1 MKKYAAIILSAGY
14 SSRMGEFK
22 PVMDLHGQIAIKKV
36 INTFKKSNINNIYVV
51 SGHNHDL
58 IENIVDVEVVHNK
71 YFDKG
76 MLESV
81 KTGLSQLPEDID
93 AFFVLPVDI
102 PCIKVSTLKTII
114 DEYGQGNYTVI
125 HPAFSNI
132 KGHPPLISTSISKKI
147 LDYNGS
153 GGLKHILSFYKDN
166 SKTVQVAD
174 RGILLDMDNKKDY
187 KAILDYISYFPY
199 PDEIECKEIMRIC
212 NVDEKT
218 KLHMESVAQLARV
231 IGLKLNENGCN
242 ININL
247 TYTGALLHDIKK
259 GEKQHAKQG
268 AITISKLG
276 YPCLYE
282 VIKSHM
288 DISDITK
295 IGERE
300 IIYVCDKLIKET
312 QVVDINER
320 HISLI
325 NRYKDCEDAIDNIN
339 KRFDTA
345 KKIKNM
351 IEEII
356 GCQIEDLQ
364 TKG

>member
-22 PVMDLHGQIAIKKV
+22 PVMDLHGQTAINRV
-36 INTFKKSNINNIYVV
+36 INTFKEANIDNIYVV
-51 SGHNHDL
+51 SGHNDDL
-58 IENIVDVEVVHNK
+58 IKNIVDAKVVHNK

-81 KTGLSQLPEDID
+81 KTGVSQLSEDID
-93 AFFVLPVDI
+93 AFFILPVDI
-102 PCIKVSTLKTII
+102 PCINSYTLKTII
-114 DEYGQGNYTVI
+114 HEYEKRNYIVI
-125 HPAFSNI
+125 HPTFSNI
-132 KGHPPLISTSISKKI
+132 KGHPPFISTSISKKI
-147 LDYNGS
+147 LSYNES
-153 GGLKHILSFYKDN
+153 GGLKNLLSFYKDR
-166 SKTVQVAD
+166 SKNIQVAD
-174 RGILLDMDNKKDY
+174 RGILLDMDNKEDY
-187 KAILDYISYFPY
+187 KVILDYISYFPY
-199 PDEIECKEIMRIC
+199 PDELECKEIMRIC
-212 NVDEKT
+212 NVNEKT
-218 KLHMESVAQLARV
+218 KLHMEYVAKLARV
-231 IGLKLNENGCN
+231 IALKLNENGCN

-268 AITISKLG
+268 AVTISKLG

-288 DISDITK
+288 DISEIEK

-300 IIYVCDKLIKET
+300 IIYICDKLIKEA
-312 QVVDINER
+312 QMIDINER
-320 HISLI
+320 HKSSI
-325 NRYKDCEDAIDNIN
+325 NRYKNCEDAVSNIN
-339 KRFDTA
+339 KRFDNA

-356 GCQIEDLQ
+356 GCQIEKLQ
-364 TKG
+364 IKG